1 MEAWAEYR
9 RTRLPKLYPVPN
21 SDNPDITPGSVIRRI
36 PFLDEDKRTNQA
48 AVTAAEA
55 LLGGPDKLTTAL
67 WWDKN

>member
-21 SDNPDITPGSVIRRI
+21 SDNPEIAAGEVLKRI

-48 AVTAAEA
+48 AVNASGA
-55 LLGGPDKLTTAL
+55 LLGGPDKPTTAL